1 MMIMPTFLPKNP
13 VSTAKKA
20 LNQSVH
26 VLGRIQKTASVAG
39 LSALRMAKG
48 DKMDAH
54 LLREAFEQMGV
65 TYIKLGQF
73 IASTPSIFPKEYVL
87 AFQGCLDQ
95 TTPVRFEQIRQVLID
110 ELETPERGLGDIFS
124 YIDPKPLASAS
135 IAQVHKAVLADGRQ
149 VALKIQKPGVDTIMQ
164 TDLGVLH
171 SVFWV
176 LEKAVP
182 SLKAANLAPI
192 IDEMRARMLAETDFL
207 AESHHIDKFLA
218 YLHQVGNTQ
227 VTAPKVHHRLST
239 KKVLVMDLL
248 IGKSLVDESL
258 VWDGTAGKDSKK
270 IMNDV
275 LDTWFLSLMM
285 TGEFHADLHA
295 GNLMLLDDGR
305 IAFLDFGLMGQIQP
319 SSLQACFNLV
329 QSLQM
334 NDYHG
339 MAQAMVNIGMTH
351 APDKMNI
358 DHLANDLRR
367 MLGKI
372 TPESTPAPANN
383 DSLNAMMLEMVDI
396 GKRHGIHFPRDFTLL
411 TKQLLYFDRFMVTLA
426 PDMELFEGNRLD
438 LVKLN

>member
-1 MMIMPTFLPKNP
+1 
-13 VSTAKKA
+13 
-20 LNQSVH
+20 
-26 VLGRIQKTASVAG
+26 
-39 LSALRMAKG
+39 
-48 DKMDAH
+48 
-54 LLREAFEQMGV
+54 
-65 TYIKLGQF
+65 
-73 IASTPSIFPKEYVL
+73 
-87 AFQGCLDQ
+87 
-95 TTPVRFEQIRQVLID
+95 
-110 ELETPERGLGDIFS
+110 
-124 YIDPKPLASAS
+124 
-135 IAQVHKAVLADGRQ
+135 
-149 VALKIQKPGVDTIMQ
+149 
-164 TDLGVLH
+164 
-171 SVFWV
+171 
-176 LEKAVP
+176 
-182 SLKAANLAPI
+182 
-192 IDEMRARMLAETDFL
+192 
-207 AESHHIDKFLA
+207 
-218 YLHQVGNTQ
+218 
-227 VTAPKVHHRLST
+227 
-239 KKVLVMDLL
+239 MDLL

-334 NDYHG
+334 NDYYG

-396 GKRHGIHFPRDFTLL
+396 GKRHGIHFPRDFALL

>member
-1 MMIMPTFLPKNP
+1 MIMPTFLPKNP

-218 YLHQVGNTQ
+218 HLHQVGNTQ

-239 KKVLVMDLL
+239 KKVLVMNLL

-396 GKRHGIHFPRDFTLL
+396 GKRHGIHFPRDFALL

>member
-1 MMIMPTFLPKNP
+1 MIMPTFLPKNP

-87 AFQGCLDQ
+87 AFPGCLDQ

-218 YLHQVGNTQ
+218 HRHQVGNTQ

-248 IGKSLVDESL
+248 VGKSLVDESL

-351 APDKMNI
+351 APNKMNI

-372 TPESTPAPANN
+372 IPEPTPAPANN

-396 GKRHGIHFPRDFTLL
+396 GKRHGIHFPRDFALL